1 MTPRSA
7 HRKPPLP
14 AGRRLWSDTVADR
27 DDDTTPT
34 PPAAADIAATKLK
47 AILESAVAA
56 IVTIDVR
63 GRIETVNAAA
73 ERMFG
78 YAASEVIGRNVSMLM
93 PEPYRSQHD
102 TYIAK
107 YLASGK
113 PQIIGIGREVAGLRK
128 DGSTFPMHLSVGESV
143 VGAERFFTGTIV
155 DLSAKRDD
163 EQRFEREQALFRA
176 IFESLPDPLVMC
188 DTGGAIRLVNPSFTR
203 VFGFTEAEVL
213 GESVGRLFESPQAWK
228 KFVYSGTA
236 AREIHAKPSA
246 SHFRRKS
253 GEVFPAETV
262 AGAITGSSG
271 SALGYLMRIHDVTA
285 ERHQEAL
292 LLKAQRLEAV
302 GQLTGGVAHD
312 FNNLLTVIL
321 GNIELLEP
329 KLTDDLSRSL
339 ATEAREAA
347 EMGARL
353 TDRLLTFARRQR
365 LETRSLNLNEFVLG
379 LIELLRRTIGAPI
392 DLSTA
397 LAPDLWPTV
406 ADPGQVESAVLN
418 LVLNARDA
426 MTHGGRLVIETF
438 NATLDEAD
446 VATVPGMAAG
456 DYVVLSVADTGH
468 GMPPEVRARAFE
480 PFFTT
485 KDAGRGSGLGLATI
499 YGFAHQSG
507 GNVTIY
513 SEPGRGTTVNL
524 YLPRA
529 GGRRAD
535 APSSPAPGLDAGRGE
550 TVLIVEDNDRVR
562 RLTATRLR
570 DLGYRVLEAS
580 HGAAALATLEATPDV
595 AIVFSDLVMPGGMS
609 GFELARRV
617 RASRPNVRLILTSG
631 YSAELM
637 DQADIAQLDLQV
649 LRKPY
654 RQAELARAFRAVLSR
669 PPGPDRTGSP

>member
-1 MTPRSA
+1 MTSNR
-7 HRKPPLP
+7 
-14 AGRRLWSDTVADR
+14 
-27 DDDTTPT
+27 
-34 PPAAADIAATKLK
+34 PAARDSDALKLK

-56 IVTIDVR
+56 IITIDAS
-63 GRIETVNAAA
+63 GRVETVNPAA

-78 YAASEVIGRNVSMLM
+78 YAAGEVIGRNISMLM

-102 TYIAK
+102 AYLAK
-107 YLASGK
+107 YLATGK
-113 PQIIGIGREVAGLRK
+113 RQIIGIGREVAGLRK
-128 DGSTFPMHLSVGESV
+128 DGSTFPMHLSVGEFAIGS
-143 VGAERFFTGTIV
+143 ARFFTGTIV
-155 DLSAKRDD
+155 DLSAQRAA

-176 IFESLPDPLVMC
+176 IFESMPDPLVIC
-188 DTGGAIRLVNPSFTR
+188 DTSGAIRLVNPSFTR
-203 VFGFTEAEVL
+203 VFGYAEAEVL
-213 GESVGRLFESPQAWK
+213 GESMARLFESSETWEAFAK
-228 KFVYSGTA
+228 AGA
-236 AREIHAKPSA
+236 GARRRPTDA
-246 SHFRRKS
+246 SPASVRFRRKS

-262 AGAITGSSG
+262 EGAVVGSSG
-271 SALGYLMRIHDVTA
+271 SGLGCLMLIHDATA
-285 ERHQEAL
+285 ERQQEAL

-329 KLTDDLSRSL
+329 KLRDELSRSL
-339 ATEAREAA
+339 AAEAREAA

-365 LETRSLNLNEFVLG
+365 LETQSLNLNEFVLG

-392 DLSTA
+392 DLSTS
-397 LAPDLWPTV
+397 LAPDLWPTM

-426 MTHGGRLVIETF
+426 MPSGGRLVIETF
-438 NATLDEAD
+438 NATVDAGDEVSDA
-446 VATVPGMAAG
+446 GMAAG

-485 KDAGRGSGLGLATI
+485 KGAGKGSGLGLATI
-499 YGFAHQSG
+499 YGFARQSG

-513 SEPGRGTTVNL
+513 SEAGKGTTVNL

-529 GGRRAD
+529 GRKTEEE
-535 APSSPAPGLDAGRGE
+535 APAVKPGVDAGRGE
-550 TVLIVEDNDRVR
+550 TVLIVEDDDRVR
-562 RLTATRLR
+562 RLTATRLKE
-570 DLGYRVLEAS
+570 LGYRVLEAN
-580 HGAAALATLEATPDV
+580 HGAAALAVLAETPGV
-595 AIVFSDLVMPGGMS
+595 EIVFSDLVMPGGMS
-609 GFELARRV
+609 GFDLARRV
-617 RASRPNVRLILTSG
+617 RESHPQVHVILTSG

-637 DQADIAQLDLQV
+637 NQADIAQLDLQV

-654 RQAELARAFRAVLSR
+654 RQAQLACAFRAALSR
-669 PPGPDRTGSP
+669 PEPDRTG

>member
-1 MTPRSA
+1 MERP
-7 HRKPPLP
+7 
-14 AGRRLWSDTVADR
+14 VADR
-27 DDDTTPT
+27 DTDMTPT
-34 PPAAADIAATKLK
+34 PPAAAEVEAIKLK

-56 IVTIDVR
+56 IITIDTA
-63 GRIETVNAAA
+63 GRVESVNAAA

-78 YAASEVIGRNVSMLM
+78 YAAGEVIGRNISMLM

-102 TYIAK
+102 TYLAK
-107 YLASGK
+107 YLATGR

-128 DGSTFPMHLSVGESV
+128 DGSTFPIHLSVGESA
-143 VGAERFFTGTIV
+143 VGGMRFFTGTIV
-155 DLSAKRDD
+155 DLSAKRAA

-176 IFESLPDPLVMC
+176 IFESLPDPLVVC

-203 VFGFTEAEVL
+203 VFGYGEPEVL
-213 GESVGRLFESPQAWK
+213 GESGALLLEAPETWQDLVPGQA
-228 KFVYSGTA
+228 A
-236 AREIHAKPSA
+236 ARPANANPSTA
-246 SHFRRKS
+246 TFHRKS

-262 AGAITGSSG
+262 AGAIRGSSG
-271 SALGYLMRIHDVTA
+271 SDLGWLMLIHDVTV
-285 ERHQEAL
+285 ERQQEAL

-329 KLTDDLSRSL
+329 KLGDDLSRTL

-365 LETRSLNLNEFVLG
+365 LETQSLNLNEFVLG
-379 LIELLRRTIGAPI
+379 LTELLRRTIGAPI

-406 ADPGQVESAVLN
+406 ADPGQFESAVLN

-426 MTHGGRLVIETF
+426 MPDGGRLVIETF
-438 NATLDEAD
+438 NATLDA
-446 VATVPGMAAG
+446 ATVASAPDMAAG

-485 KDAGRGSGLGLATI
+485 KGAGKGSGLGLATI
-499 YGFAHQSG
+499 YGFARQSG

-529 GGRRAD
+529 GGRGAD
-535 APSSPAPGLDAGRGE
+535 DSTAAAQPAVDGGHGE
-550 TVLIVEDNDRVR
+550 TVLVVEDDDRVR
-562 RLTATRLR
+562 RLTAARLKE
-570 DLGYRVLEAS
+570 LGYRVLEAS
-580 HGAAALATLEATPDV
+580 HGAAALDLLKAAPEV
-595 AIVFSDLVMPGGMS
+595 EIVFSDLVMPGGMT
-609 GFELARRV
+609 GFDLARQV
-617 RASRPNVRLILTSG
+617 RERYPNMRLLLTSG
-631 YSAELM
+631 YSADLM
-637 DQADIAQLDLQV
+637 SQADIAQLDLQV

-654 RQAELARAFRAVLSR
+654 RQAELARAFRAALNR
-669 PPGPDRTGSP
+669 PGPGRPR